1 MMKSRQKNSRSA
13 PADGKW
19 KTDFTL
25 IELLIVIAI
34 IAILAAM
41 LLPALQS
48 ARGKAQG
55 ISCLGQLKQMGMA
68 LQMYLN
74 DNQEYFIPYM
84 GNCSAEYPSIGL
96 YTSGARK
103 YKRVNQVYKNSDS
116 LPVSESHSALVPL
129 AMTYMKGDFSLL
141 YCPGDQR
148 DSVSPTY
155 YMENNSYA
163 YAYEILG
170 KGQSRKY
177 NFMDTPRLQNLK
189 QPSMQFAYGES
200 SQGKGVFAST
210 ASGSGWMYF
219 YNPASGILH
228 DPHFRSYGF
237 VFADGHAGTHRF
249 SDLLKMPQNFKTELR

>member
-1 MMKSRQKNSRSA
+1 
-13 PADGKW
+13 
-19 KTDFTL
+19 
-25 IELLIVIAI
+25 
-34 IAILAAM
+34 
-41 LLPALQS
+41 
-48 ARGKAQG
+48 
-55 ISCLGQLKQMGMA
+55 
-68 LQMYLN
+68 
-74 DNQEYFIPYM
+74 M

-200 SQGKGVFAST
+200 SQGKGIFAST

-228 DPHFRSYGF
+228 DPHFKSYGF